1 MSAKDLM
8 MKDAEYSTPQ
18 DHYFAHVQSKKE
30 LEMELDQAYDNIRQ
44 MNEMTI
50 MSDLYDTPDAAFETE
65 EIIKNVIE
73 QRRVKTTQEIFN
85 KITETDKLKLME
97 KYNMTEE
104 QLMSEFK
111 KEDVSNGLVER
122 DSYDRKKS
130 DRNILDG
137 TSAKSVF
144 GMSIG
149 RTKRVAFNPDE

>member
-1 MSAKDLM
+1 
-8 MKDAEYSTPQ
+8 
-18 DHYFAHVQSKKE
+18 
-30 LEMELDQAYDNIRQ
+30 

-104 QLMSEFK
+104 
-111 KEDVSNGLVER
+111 
-122 DSYDRKKS
+122 
-130 DRNILDG
+130 
-137 TSAKSVF
+137 
-144 GMSIG
+144 
-149 RTKRVAFNPDE
+149 

>member
-1 MSAKDLM
+1 
-8 MKDAEYSTPQ
+8 
-18 DHYFAHVQSKKE
+18 
-30 LEMELDQAYDNIRQ
+30 
-44 MNEMTI
+44 
-50 MSDLYDTPDAAFETE
+50 
-65 EIIKNVIE
+65 
-73 QRRVKTTQEIFN
+73 
-85 KITETDKLKLME
+85 
-97 KYNMTEE
+97 
-104 QLMSEFK
+104 MSEFK